1 MSKPVNVLDLC
12 TGTGCIPL
20 LFQHELSKQSL
31 GEDTI
36 ANIVGV
42 DISSTAL
49 SLAEEN
55 KAIQLRELRTSASPN
70 AKTLDLLR
78 NIHFLQADVLA
89 RSGPSSVTSR
99 LQQIQTNRSNPSYEI
114 IISNPPYIS
123 SSAFRRT
130 TAASVRKFE
139 PKLALVPPSTD
150 SGLFPSGSA
159 NNHSVDDGDIFYPC
173 VLEIAAECDA
183 KVVLVEV
190 ADMEQACR
198 VAAMADGWHVEIWRD
213 DPAARG
219 ESGKEFVGVG
229 GEGGRQ
235 VRVCGT
241 GNGRSVLFTKGDWIR
256 G

>member
-1 MSKPVNVLDLC
+1 MSNPISVLDLC

-31 GEDTI
+31 SEDTI
-36 ANIVGV
+36 AQIVGV

-55 KAIQLRELRTSASPN
+55 KSIQLRELPTHASANSE
-70 AKTLDLLR
+70 TLLH
-78 NIHFLQADVLA
+78 NTNFLQADVLA
-89 RSGPSSVTSR
+89 RSGPSSVKSKLQTLQANTS
-99 LQQIQTNRSNPSYEI
+99 TNRSYEI
-114 IISNPPYIS
+114 IVSNPPYIS

-150 SGLFPSGSA
+150 FHL
-159 NNHSVDDGDIFYPC
+159 HSTSSTSKQTIDDGDIFYPR

-183 KVVLVEV
+183 KLVLVEV

-198 VAAMADGWHVEIWRD
+198 VAAMAAGWNVEIWRD

-219 ESGKEFVGVG
+219 ESGEEYVGVG
-229 GEGGRQ
+229 GEGGRK
-235 VRVCGT
+235 VRVLGT
-241 GNGRSVLFTKGDWIR
+241 GNGRSVLFTKEGWMRD
-256 G
+256 

>member
-70 AKTLDLLR
+70 AKTLDLR

-159 NNHSVDDGDIFYPC
+159 NNHSVDDGDIFYPR